1 MRVVPGTASK
11 RYAAL
16 ASFCPFLV
24 ILVIYGINGIFVIFG
39 ILIILAILAILA
51 TLAMLAT
58 LAIFAGFQLPA
69 AFRRFLFYPLPQ
81 IPCLGGPGPAALP
94 SYGRGESRLPSKG
107 KAERRH
113 CLTGGVQLH
122 PAGDGKRLYGEGVAA
137 VKAGRNG
144 DVPAGA
150 VRGKGRLPRTAAGQ
164 AAGRPPPSGRTGPP
178 AARRPG

>member
-39 ILIILAILAILA
+39 ILIILTILTILAI
-51 TLAMLAT
+51 LAT

-81 IPCLGGPGPAALP
+81 IPCLGG
-94 SYGRGESRLPSKG
+94 
-107 KAERRH
+107 
-113 CLTGGVQLH
+113 Q
-122 PAGDGKRLYGEGVAA
+122 
-137 VKAGRNG
+137 
-144 DVPAGA
+144 
-150 VRGKGRLPRTAAGQ
+150 GRLPFPLAGEGRAGSLQRGKQSAA
-164 AAGRPPPSGRTGPP
+164 TV
-178 AARRPG
+178 

>member
-39 ILIILAILAILA
+39 ILIILTILTILAILA

-81 IPCLGGPGPAALP
+81 IPCLGG
-94 SYGRGESRLPSKG
+94 
-107 KAERRH
+107 
-113 CLTGGVQLH
+113 Q
-122 PAGDGKRLYGEGVAA
+122 
-137 VKAGRNG
+137 
-144 DVPAGA
+144 
-150 VRGKGRLPRTAAGQ
+150 GRLPFPLAGEGSAGSLQRGKQSAA
-164 AAGRPPPSGRTGPP
+164 TV
-178 AARRPG
+178 